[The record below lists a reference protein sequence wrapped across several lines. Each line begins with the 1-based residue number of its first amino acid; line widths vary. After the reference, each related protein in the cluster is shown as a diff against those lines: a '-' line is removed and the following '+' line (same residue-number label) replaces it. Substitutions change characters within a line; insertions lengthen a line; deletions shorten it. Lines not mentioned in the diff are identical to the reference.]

1 MIKEIKVNPSYEVVI
16 EKGVLKKAG
25 ELLNLDRKV
34 LIVTDEGVPKQY
46 AEEVKKQCKEGYIV
60 TVMQGEDSKSITTF
74 EALLKVMLLK
84 GFTRKDA
91 VVAVGGGVCGDLAGF
106 TASCYM
112 RGVDFYNIPTTLLS
126 QVDSSVGGKTAVNLG
141 DTKNI
146 VGTFYQP
153 KKVLIDSETLKTLPE
168 RQISCGMAEVI
179 KMAACMDKEFFE
191 LLETANFMENIEEII
206 SRSVGLKANI
216 VEQDEKEKDL
226 RKVLNFGHT
235 IGHGVEVNTDLLHGE
250 AVAVGMMLV
259 SESPV
264 KERLKKVL
272 DKAGLKTDIE
282 IDEELKKRIIE
293 AMSHDKK
300 TGNGKVSFVK
310 IKEIGEFYFEDTDL
324 DKLEEVF

>member
-1 MIKEIKVNPSYEVVI
+1 MIKEVKVNPSYEVVI
-16 EKGVLKKAG
+16 EEGILKKAG
-25 ELLNLDRKV
+25 QFLNLDRKV
-34 LIVTDEGVPKQY
+34 LVVTDEGVPKEY
-46 AEEVKKQCKEGYIV
+46 AEEVKKQCREGYVV
-60 TVMQGEDSKSITTF
+60 TVAQGEDSKSIATF

-153 KKVLIDSETLKTLPE
+153 EKVLIDTETLKTLPD
-168 RQISCGMAEVI
+168 RQIACGMAEAI
-179 KMAACMDKEFFE
+179 KMAVCVDKEFFE
-191 LLETANFMENIEEII
+191 FLEEADFMDNIGEII

-216 VEQDEKEKDL
+216 VQQDEKEAGL

-235 IGHGVEVNTDLLHGE
+235 IGHGIEVSTEFLHGE
-250 AVAVGMMLV
+250 AVALGMMLLT
-259 SESPV
+259 ESPL
-264 KERLKKVL
+264 KERLEKVL
-272 DKAGLKTDIE
+272 KKAGLETEIE
-282 IDEELKKRIIE
+282 IDKELKAKIIE

-300 TGNGKVSFVK
+300 TGKGKISFVK
-310 IKEIGEFYFEDTDL
+310 VKEVGEFYFEDTDL

>member
-191 LLETANFMENIEEII
+191 FLETADFMENIEEII
-206 SRSVGLKANI
+206 SKSVGLKGNI
-216 VEQDEKEKDL
+216 VQQDEKEKDL

-264 KERLKKVL
+264 KERLEKVL

>member
-1 MIKEIKVNPSYEVVI
+1 MIKEVKVNPSYEVVI

-25 ELLNLDRKV
+25 ELLDLDRKV
-34 LIVTDEGVPKQY
+34 LIVTDEGVPKEY

-60 TVMQGEDSKSITTF
+60 TVMQGEESKSITTF

-168 RQISCGMAEVI
+168 RQIACGMAEAI

-191 LLETANFMENIEEII
+191 FLETADFEENIEEII
-206 SRSVGLKANI
+206 SRSVGLKGNI

-264 KERLKKVL
+264 RERLEKVL

-300 TGNGKVSFVK
+300 TGKGKVSFVK

>member
-1 MIKEIKVNPSYEVVI
+1 MIKEVKVNPSYEVVI
-16 EKGVLKKAG
+16 EKGILKKAG

-153 KKVLIDSETLKTLPE
+153 KKVLIDSETLETLPE

-179 KMAACMDKEFFE
+179 KMAACMDKGFF
-191 LLETANFMENIEEII
+191 
-206 SRSVGLKANI
+206 
-216 VEQDEKEKDL
+216 
-226 RKVLNFGHT
+226 
-235 IGHGVEVNTDLLHGE
+235 
-250 AVAVGMMLV
+250 
-259 SESPV
+259 
-264 KERLKKVL
+264 
-272 DKAGLKTDIE
+272 
-282 IDEELKKRIIE
+282 
-293 AMSHDKK
+293 
-300 TGNGKVSFVK
+300 
-310 IKEIGEFYFEDTDL
+310 
-324 DKLEEVF
+324 

>member
-1 MIKEIKVNPSYEVVI
+1 MIKEVKVNPSYEVVI

-84 GFTRKDA
+84 GFTRGDA

-168 RQISCGMAEVI
+168 RQIACGMAEVI

-191 LLETANFMENIEEII
+191 FLETADFMENIEEII
-206 SRSVGLKANI
+206 SRSVGLKGNI
-216 VEQDEKEKDL
+216 VQQDEKEKDL

-235 IGHGVEVNTDLLHGE
+235 IGHGVEVNTELLHGE

-272 DKAGLKTDIE
+272 NKAGLKTDIE
-282 IDEELKKRIIE
+282 IDEELKKKIIE